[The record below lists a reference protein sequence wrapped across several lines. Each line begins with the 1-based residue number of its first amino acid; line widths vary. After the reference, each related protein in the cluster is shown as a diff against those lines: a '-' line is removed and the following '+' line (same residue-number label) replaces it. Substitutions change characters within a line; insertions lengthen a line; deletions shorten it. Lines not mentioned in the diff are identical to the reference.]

1 MSDEYTLNTVEEE
14 RVATAR
20 KVLGEGVAR
29 EAEKKGEG
37 WEEAAGWIRLVVA
50 KAVPWETR

>member
-1 MSDEYTLNTVEEE
+1 M
-14 RVATAR
+14 ATAR